1 MTAGFSTPRDRA
13 CFIVNPHA
21 GGFRRDASLIGRLR
35 AEVGDSGDVLITQN
49 DGDLARAAHVA
60 LDAPRRAV
68 VLCGGDG
75 TYLSVVT
82 ALVRA
87 AEGKPLPPLVL
98 GRGGTVSIVARNWGG
113 RESLL
118 DTARRVTTRP
128 DSLRVTPRPTLA
140 VVDDARERD
149 GATRVGFTFGTGLV
163 ARFFEEYER
172 LGANGNRTALGIVLR
187 TFVAS
192 LTGGAYSKRILAPL
206 PCTIATDGTALAPGA
221 YSLVVSS
228 VLRDVGL
235 HMLVTHRGGEDPR
248 RPHLVASPLSPSQ
261 LGPQWPRVALGKPLR
276 GRGNFDGLVGA
287 FTVDFGDAPGRYI
300 LDGDAF
306 RATQVTVTAG
316 PMIPIAR

>member
-1 MTAGFSTPRDRA
+1 
-13 CFIVNPHA
+13 VNPNA
-21 GGFRRDASLIGRLR
+21 GGFRRDPSLIGRLR
-35 AEVGDSGDVLITQN
+35 AEVGYSSDVLITQN
-49 DGDLARAAHVA
+49 DGDLARAARAA
-60 LDAPRRAV
+60 LGVPRRAI

-75 TYLSVVT
+75 TYLSGVT

-98 GRGGTVSIVARNWGG
+98 ARGGTVSIVARNWGG

-118 DTARRVTTRP
+118 ETARRVTTRP

-140 VVDDARERD
+140 VVDDDPQSD
-149 GATRVGFTFGTGLV
+149 GAKRVGFTFGTGLV

-172 LGANGNRTALGIVLR
+172 LGADGNRTALGIVLR
-187 TFVAS
+187 TFAAS

-206 PCTIATDGTALAPGA
+206 PCTIAVDGTALAPDA

-248 RPHLVASPLSPSQ
+248 RPHLVASPLSPSK

-276 GRGNFDGLVGA
+276 GRDNFDGLVGT
-287 FTVDFGDAPGRYI
+287 FTVDFGGARGRYI

-306 RATQVTVTAG
+306 PATKVTVTAG
-316 PMIPIAR
+316 PVIPVAR